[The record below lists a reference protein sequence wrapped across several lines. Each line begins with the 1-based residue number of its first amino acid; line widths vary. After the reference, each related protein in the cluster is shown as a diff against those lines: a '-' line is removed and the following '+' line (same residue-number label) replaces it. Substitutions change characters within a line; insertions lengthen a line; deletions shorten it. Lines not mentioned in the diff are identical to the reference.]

1 MSPRP
6 ELGHYRFCPLC
17 GAALVVRPDG
27 NRDRL
32 SCPACTFVY
41 YHNPVPAAG
50 GLICRSGRVCLVRR
64 AIAPRRGDWTLPAG
78 FMEYDESSEQCA
90 AREIAEET
98 GLSIA
103 VEELLGV
110 YMGFDDPRHRA
121 VLLVYW
127 VRELEN
133 RVPAAGDDAEAV
145 EFFRPDEIPD
155 NIAFRAHRQALD
167 DAFAHPRFRLS
178 ETNR

>member
-1 MSPRP
+1 MIGRP
-6 ELGHYRFCPLC
+6 ELGRYRFCPMC
-17 GAALVVRPDG
+17 AAALAVRPDG

-32 SCPACTFVY
+32 SCPVCPFVY

-50 GLICRSGRVCLVRR
+50 GLVCRSGRVCLVRR
-64 AIAPRRGDWTLPAG
+64 AIEPRSGDWTLPAG
-78 FMEYDESSEQCA
+78 FMEYDESAEQCA
-90 AREIAEET
+90 VREIAEET

-103 VEELLGV
+103 VDELLGV

-127 VRELEN
+127 VRELEE

-145 EFFRPDEIPD
+145 EFFLPEQIPE
-155 NIAFRAHRQALD
+155 NIAFQAHRQALI

-178 ETNR
+178 AGSR